1 MQIINGRVT
10 DEVEHYR
17 QLGEYR
23 GVVRV
28 IRKRPP
34 ERLRWRTALSTAT
47 EIAGGLQGRERMR
60 IEEPIR
66 EMLLDLEDKILR
78 RESALDARRFGVDL
92 DRGEI
97 LPKHNLWELKRVAY
111 ITRVELDHLARY
123 LKFPADSSKPID
135 TAAVVLVGRALAEVH
150 RKRAQKLYLR
160 VQEANGSSL
169 MLHEKLMLERADY
182 DTEVARRWSAFSKT
196 MVQGSH

>member
-1 MQIINGRVT
+1 MQTGGRVT

-17 QLGEYR
+17 QRGEYR
-23 GVVRV
+23 DVVRV

-34 ERLRWRTALSTAT
+34 ERLRWRTALSTASQ
-47 EIAGGLQGRERMR
+47 IASALQGRERMQ

-66 EMLLDLEDKILR
+66 ELLLDLHDRILR

-97 LPKHNLWELKRVAY
+97 LPKHNLWDLKRTAF
-111 ITRVELDHLARY
+111 ITRVDLEQLARY
-123 LKFPADSSKPID
+123 VKFPGDFSKPID
-135 TAAVVLVGRALAEVH
+135 TAAVVLVGRALAELH

-160 VQEANGSSL
+160 VQEGRGTSL
-169 MLHEKLMLERADY
+169 MLHEQLMLERADY
-182 DTEVARRWSAFSKT
+182 DTEIARRWSALSKT
-196 MVQGSH
+196 MVQGSR

>member
-1 MQIINGRVT
+1 MHTTGRVT
-10 DEVEHYR
+10 DEVEHYKQR
-17 QLGEYR
+17 GEYR

-47 EIAGGLQGRERMR
+47 QIVGGLKGRERMQ

-66 EMLLDLEDKILR
+66 ELLLDLQDKILR

-97 LPKHNLWELKRVAY
+97 FTKHTLWDLKRTAFV
-111 ITRVELDHLARY
+111 TRVDLEQIARY
-123 LKFPADSSKPID
+123 IKFPADFAEPVD
-135 TAAVVLVGRALAEVH
+135 TAATVLVGRALAELH

-160 VQEANGSSL
+160 VQEGKGSSL
-169 MLHEKLMLERADY
+169 MMHEQLMLERADY
-182 DTEVARRWSAFSKT
+182 DTEIARRWSAFSKT
-196 MVQGSH
+196 MVQGSF